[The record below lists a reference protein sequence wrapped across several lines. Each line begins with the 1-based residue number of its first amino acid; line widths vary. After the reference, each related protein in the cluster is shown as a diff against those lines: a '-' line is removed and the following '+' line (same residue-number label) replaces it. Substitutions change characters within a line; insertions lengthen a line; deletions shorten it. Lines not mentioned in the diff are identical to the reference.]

1 MGEAVNPWLHIL
13 AATIWVGPQFFLFL
27 AAVPA
32 VRTIEDAKERAK
44 VMRVMTTRFGYLA
57 WGALAVLVLTGI
69 GNLYEEDLDVDV
81 LFDRNFGVIF
91 QVKMT
96 LLIITIVLTAL
107 HSFVIGPRMSAL
119 QESVTDES
127 QIASIRRLSMIVSGV
142 NLLVAVAIIFCGALL
157 ASTYALEG

>member
-13 AATIWVGPQFFLFL
+13 AATVWVGPQFFLFL

-32 VRTIEDAKERAK
+32 VRTIEDARERAK

-96 LLIITIVLTAL
+96 LLIITVALTAL

-127 QIASIRRLSMIVSGV
+127 QIASMRRLSMIVSGV

>member
-32 VRTIEDAKERAK
+32 VRTIEDARERAK

-96 LLIITIVLTAL
+96 LLIITVALTAL

-127 QIASIRRLSMIVSGV
+127 QIASMRRLSMIVSGV